1 MKTKEIL
8 ILEDINSIEID
19 VRNRLEE
26 LGYHVQNILLSAKDA
41 FESIEKNPPDIVL
54 LDINLEGNKNGIDTA
69 REIQEKYNI
78 PVLFLSGE
86 TNKKTLKKLAETK
99 AYGFVSKPFQEAVL
113 FANIEMALVKHKNS
127 STASSLQNFPTDQ
140 TTAEKTLNDHFIFIR
155 SDYKLKKLNLK
166 DILFVEALKD
176 YVVINTKDKKYKTH
190 TTMKKM
196 MQALPDN
203 QFIRVHRSYIVRFDK
218 IYSVKYPDLTIE
230 DQRKVIPVG
239 GLYKNRLFDKMN
251 II

>member
-26 LGYHVQNILLSAKDA
+26 LGYHVQKILLSAKDA
-41 FESIEKNPPDIVL
+41 FESIKKKPPDIVL

-69 REIQEKYNI
+69 REILEKFNI

-86 TNKKTLKKLAETK
+86 TNKKTLNKLAETN

-113 FANIEMALVKHKNS
+113 FANIEMALEKHR
-127 STASSLQNFPTDQ
+127 SLQKSSPVKKHSSNQ
-140 TTAEKTLNDHFIFIR
+140 TIIKESFNNQFIFIR
-155 SDYKLKKLNLK
+155 SDYKLKKLNFK
-166 DILFVEALKD
+166 DILFIEALKD

-190 TTMKKM
+190 ITMKKI
-196 MQALPDN
+196 MQAIPND

-230 DQRKVIPVG
+230 EKMKIIPVG

-251 II
+251 IV